1 MEMSAKARSGP
12 LLKLVRACSFLAF
25 TYTAT
30 SFATGATNTEAPQIP
45 PRRWADEDRPFA
57 ASARERGEAFLGREE
72 EKLLKSIVRAGRRR
86 DWSRASAIIWDYSG
100 MQTPIYSAALF
111 AAIRCKQFDEG
122 ASIYEEMRQRS
133 VWCDLPSFSMALKI
147 FSKSDPSRVGEI
159 WDEAVAEHP
168 LDAALCAARLDA
180 AAEAGD
186 IQAAQTLL
194 EQMGRLEP
202 PMQPN
207 LLHFTSAIRACKNAD
222 SEKSH
227 EMAKSFFELALGQG
241 IEPDIVVFRELMGA
255 CRRAPLHEVQTVYK
269 FLKELGL
276 QADRIFSD
284 VYLRAVLQLPRS
296 RRFQS
301 IAEAAEEL
309 RAMQDKGRLAEARA
323 VLAEFTSKDVQL
335 TALGHLLN
343 GALLQLQ

>member
-72 EKLLKSIVRAGRRR
+72 EKLLKSIVGAGRRR

-222 SEKSH
+222 SRWH
-227 EMAKSFFELALGQG
+227 F
-241 IEPDIVVFRELMGA
+241 
-255 CRRAPLHEVQTVYK
+255 
-269 FLKELGL
+269 
-276 QADRIFSD
+276 
-284 VYLRAVLQLPRS
+284 
-296 RRFQS
+296 
-301 IAEAAEEL
+301 
-309 RAMQDKGRLAEARA
+309 GRH
-323 VLAEFTSKDVQL
+323 FP
-335 TALGHLLN
+335 
-343 GALLQLQ
+343 